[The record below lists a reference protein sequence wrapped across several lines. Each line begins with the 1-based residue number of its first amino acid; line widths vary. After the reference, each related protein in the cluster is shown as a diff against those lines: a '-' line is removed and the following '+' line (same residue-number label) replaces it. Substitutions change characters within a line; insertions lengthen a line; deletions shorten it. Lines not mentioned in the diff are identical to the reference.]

1 MARTARKHS
10 DTGVY
15 HAILRGV
22 NKQQVFE
29 DEEVY
34 ERFLNVLRGQTLS
47 DVDVQGQTVPPRY
60 HVYTYCQMGNHVNL
74 LLKEGIGP
82 RTLSRLTDV
91 PYSIA
96 QMATSVEN
104 EKRSIPEWYAN
115 QPRKTKNGIPTALL
129 MNSSHTRSTKFS

>member
-91 PYSIA
+91 PYSIV
-96 QMATSVEN
+96 QRATSAEN
-104 EKRSIPEWYAN
+104 EKRLQSGMVCESTSEDEEWYSYCS
-115 QPRKTKNGIPTALL
+115 PDEFEPYPEY
-129 MNSSHTRSTKFS
+129 